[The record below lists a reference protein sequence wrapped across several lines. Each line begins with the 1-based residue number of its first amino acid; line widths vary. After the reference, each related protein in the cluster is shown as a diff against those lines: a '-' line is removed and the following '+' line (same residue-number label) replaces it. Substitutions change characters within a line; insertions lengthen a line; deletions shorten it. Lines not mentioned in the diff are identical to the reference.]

1 MSRGLD
7 RRVAAVA
14 LPILALAPLF
24 ALRLHEAQPG
34 LLYPDGYQYL
44 VMAKG
49 IAAHGRPLLTLGV
62 GGDTLLP
69 SPDAAAKPVFP
80 ALVALVHLFGFAWLT
95 AARAVNALAEAA
107 VVVLSA
113 QVARRLTGSW
123 VAATVAAVACLA
135 SRQLAFWGAFAGPDG
150 LGQALALASTLALLA
165 RRPRS
170 GGVLAALAVL
180 ARPEIALLTVA
191 AATVGFARA
200 GLRRATLSAVTSF
213 IVALAAILGLLRP
226 PLAALP
232 AQSVA
237 MAMLAAVVAGGLF
250 LVASGPRRA
259 ALAPILTGV
268 VVAGGLVVTLAGR
281 APGIEHWAQNDWP
294 LLLAG
299 AGGWALAVATGRL
312 RTAASALVLAAGL
325 LTLAYVLK
333 NPGADRYLALLTP
346 LVAILA
352 SLPAAAVTVVQR
364 RASALALA
372 SLLGATLA
380 LGALPTRAEDAFPT
394 VARQLRALNFPPM
407 PIVTAAP
414 DAYGVL
420 VPERS
425 VRIAR
430 PGATGLII
438 VDGAMRA
445 YEPTLRFSARSVAML
460 DPGAGFVSSD
470 GNVDRRPVRVE
481 IGRIDGRASGALASG
496 P

>member
-1 MSRGLD
+1 MSGGLE
-7 RRVAAVA
+7 RRVAAGA
-14 LPILALAPLF
+14 PPILALAAVF
-24 ALRLHEAQPG
+24 AFRLHQAQPG

-44 VMAKG
+44 LMAKG
-49 IAAHGRPLLTLGV
+49 LAEHGRPLLTLGV

-69 SPDAAAKPVFP
+69 NPDAAAKPLFP
-80 ALVALVHLFGFAWLT
+80 ALVALVHSFGLAWLT
-95 AARAVNALAEAA
+95 AARAVSALAGAA

-123 VAATVAAVACLA
+123 TAAAVAAVACLA
-135 SRQLAFWGAFAGPDG
+135 SRQLAFWGGFAGPDG
-150 LGQALALASTLALLA
+150 LGQALALASALALLA

-170 GGVLAALAVL
+170 GGSLAALAVL
-180 ARPEIALLTVA
+180 ARPEVALLTVA

-200 GLRRATLSAVTSF
+200 ELRRATLSALTSF
-213 IVALAAILGLLRP
+213 VVTLAVVLGLLRP

-232 AQSVA
+232 ARSAAFAVLGA
-237 MAMLAAVVAGGLF
+237 LAAGGLF
-250 LVASGPRRA
+250 LVATGARRA
-259 ALAPILTGV
+259 ALAPAVTGA
-268 VVAGGLVVTLAGR
+268 VVAAGLVATIAGR
-281 APGIEHWAQNDWP
+281 APGIQHWAYSDWP

-299 AGGWALAVATGRL
+299 AGGWAWGVATGRS
-312 RTAASALVLAAGL
+312 RTAASALVLAAGI
-325 LTLAYVLK
+325 LTLAYILK

-352 SLPAAAVTVVQR
+352 SLPTAAVTLVQR

-372 SLLGATLA
+372 GLLGATLA
-380 LGALPTRAEDAFPT
+380 LGAVPARAQDAFPT
-394 VARQLRALNFPPM
+394 VARQLRALNVPPM

-420 VPERS
+420 VPERPI
-425 VRIAR
+425 RIAR

-445 YEPTLRFSARSVAML
+445 YEPALRLSARSVATL
-460 DPGAGFVSSD
+460 DAGAGFVSSD
-470 GNVDRRPVRVE
+470 GIVDRRPVRVA
-481 IGRIDGRASGALASG
+481 IGRIDGRASGGPASR